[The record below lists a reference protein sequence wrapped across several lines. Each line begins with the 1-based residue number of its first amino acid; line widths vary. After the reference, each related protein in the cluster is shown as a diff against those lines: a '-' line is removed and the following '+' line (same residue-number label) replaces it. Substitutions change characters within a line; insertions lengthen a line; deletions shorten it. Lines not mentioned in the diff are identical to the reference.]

1 MPRQQCINDPIA
13 SRHDTTKEASNL
25 YNEADEVVLLREAVA
40 DLSDKLL
47 SLSCKI
53 DGAVKRRTYYTVKHD
68 LENIQ
73 RYANSAWYTAREY
86 NRPNLYNI
94 KNKETLLE
102 EYIHNKKQREET
114 EQQLLEDFVKQLDE
128 VYPS

>member
-1 MPRQQCINDPIA
+1 M
-13 SRHDTTKEASNL
+13 
-25 YNEADEVVLLREAVA
+25 YNETDEVVLLREAVA
-40 DLSDKLL
+40 DLSEKLL
-47 SLSCKI
+47 VLSCKI

-73 RYANSAWYTAREY
+73 RYANNAWYTAKEY
-86 NRPNLYNI
+86 NQPNLYNI

-102 EYIHNKKQREET
+102 EYIYNKKQREET
-114 EQQLLEDFVKQLDE
+114 EQQLLEDFVKQLNE

>member
-1 MPRQQCINDPIA
+1 M
-13 SRHDTTKEASNL
+13 
-25 YNEADEVVLLREAVA
+25 YNKNDEVVLLREAVA

-53 DGAVKRRTYYTVKHD
+53 DSAVKRRTYYTVKND

-73 RYANSAWYTAREY
+73 RYANSAWYASKKY

-102 EYIHNKKQREET
+102 EYINNKKQREET
-114 EQQLLEDFVKQLDE
+114 EQQLLEDFVKQLNE

>member
-1 MPRQQCINDPIA
+1 
-13 SRHDTTKEASNL
+13 L

-53 DGAVKRRTYYTVKHD
+53 DSAVKRRTYYTVKHD

-73 RYANSAWYTAREY
+73 RYANSAWHTARKY
-86 NRPNLYNI
+86 DRPNLYNI
-94 KNKETLLE
+94 KNKEILLE
-102 EYIHNKKQREET
+102 EYINNKKQREET
-114 EQQLLEDFVKQLDE
+114 EQQLLEDFVKQLNE

>member
-1 MPRQQCINDPIA
+1 M
-13 SRHDTTKEASNL
+13 
-25 YNEADEVVLLREAVA
+25 YNENDEVVLLREAVA
-40 DLSDKLL
+40 DLSNKLL

-53 DGAVKRRTYYTVKHD
+53 DSAVKRRTYCTVKHD

-73 RYANSAWYTAREY
+73 RYANSAWYASREY

-114 EQQLLEDFVKQLDE
+114 EQQLLEDFVKQLNE